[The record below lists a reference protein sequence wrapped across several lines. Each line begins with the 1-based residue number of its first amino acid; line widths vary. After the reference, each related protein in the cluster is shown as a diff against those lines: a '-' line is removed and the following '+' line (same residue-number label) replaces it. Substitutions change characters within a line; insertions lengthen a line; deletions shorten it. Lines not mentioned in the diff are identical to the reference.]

1 MKVTTVL
8 LSMDLS
14 NTMTVTSWY
23 TTELYFPYD
32 PTAYFSDYPIVYNSN
47 ICLSSVSNTKDSVL
61 GDERMSMTAI
71 KVEYI
76 KNPDSL
82 FQIPNGFSVYSGKI
96 SEFLKD
102 TGATKITVREIR
114 LEELKQEE
122 VEKPEPP
129 PPPPPKAPKSSKTP
143 AKKEKQKPVKG

>member
-1 MKVTTVL
+1 
-8 LSMDLS
+8 LS

-23 TTELYFPYD
+23 AKELYFPYD
-32 PTAYFSDYPIVYNSN
+32 PTSYFNDFPIVYNNS
-47 ICLSSVSNTKDSVL
+47 ICLSSVSDTKDSVL

-82 FQIPNGFSVYSGKI
+82 FQIPNGFSVYNGKM

-102 TGATKITVREIR
+102 TGAAKITVREVK
-114 LEELKQEE
+114 LQELKQEE
-122 VEKPEPP
+122 EEKPEPP
-129 PPPPPKAPKSSKTP
+129 PPPPPKTPKSSKTP
-143 AKKEKQKPVKG
+143 AKKGKTKTS